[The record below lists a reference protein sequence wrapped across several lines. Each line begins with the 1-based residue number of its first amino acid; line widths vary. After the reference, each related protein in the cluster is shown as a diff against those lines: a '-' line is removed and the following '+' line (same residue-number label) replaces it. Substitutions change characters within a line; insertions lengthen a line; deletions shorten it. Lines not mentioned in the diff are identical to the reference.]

1 MDPFKEKSIGFA
13 FVTSIVLIVIGLAC
27 TALFAM
33 GGVFRGTYTR
43 EPLTNKITDAG
54 TLNWVPMSLTLVA
67 LGVVI
72 GLVAIG
78 YGFFY
83 DKTANTGKR
92 QTIANARILSRYGYT
107 KDGTMLT
114 NSYEFEFANEPRY
127 YVRMQTDHDRI
138 SEYECVEAVF
148 FSCGEGMYGEAEIQ
162 GKWLGKFVPY
172 IG

>member
-1 MDPFKEKSIGFA
+1 MDPLKEKSIGFA
-13 FVTSIVLIVIGLAC
+13 FVISVVMIVIGLGL
-27 TALFAM
+27 TMLFAM
-33 GGVFRGTYTR
+33 GGVFLGTYTR
-43 EPLTNKITDAG
+43 EPLTNRITDAG
-54 TLNWVPMSLTLVA
+54 TLNWVPLSLTLVA
-67 LGVVI
+67 LGAVI
-72 GLVAIG
+72 GLTAIG

-83 DKTANTGKR
+83 DKTANHGKR
-92 QTIANARILSRYGYT
+92 LTVSNARIIGRYGYT

-127 YVRMQTDHDRI
+127 YVRMQTDQDRI